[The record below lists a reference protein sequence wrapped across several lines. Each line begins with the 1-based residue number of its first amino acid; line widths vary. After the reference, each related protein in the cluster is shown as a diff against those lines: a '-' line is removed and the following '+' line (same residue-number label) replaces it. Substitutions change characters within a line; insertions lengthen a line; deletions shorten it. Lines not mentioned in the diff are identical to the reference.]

1 MAVRYRGRYSDRTS
15 HMALIEIHEVTY
27 TYPTTESPALSN
39 ISLQVE
45 QGEFLA
51 IVGANEAGKSTLCYT
66 LSGFVPHFFHGE
78 LEGAVQVAGLN
89 LNESKLS
96 DWVLNVGLVFQN
108 PFNQISGA
116 KFTVF
121 EEIAFGLENL
131 GIPRPEMIERVE
143 HVMSRTGIRDLAD
156 RSPYSLSGGQQ
167 QKVALTSIL
176 VMEPKVIV
184 LDEPTS
190 QLDPIGAREVFQ
202 VIKEM
207 SQSGITVVMAEH
219 KIEWV
224 AEFADRVIAL
234 NAGEI
239 LVQGTPQ
246 EVLTSPVLPEKGV
259 GISRYTQVASQA
271 RFDGLWGHDNP
282 LPVTLDQAIAG
293 FSGEL
298 HAD

>member
-1 MAVRYRGRYSDRTS
+1 
-15 HMALIEIHEVTY
+15 MALIEVQGVTY
-27 TYPTTESPALSN
+27 TYPTTQSPALKDIN
-39 ISLQVE
+39 LEVE
-45 QGEFLA
+45 EGEFLA
-51 IVGANEAGKSTLCYT
+51 IVGSNEAGKSTLCYT

-78 LEGAVQVAGLN
+78 LEGDVRIADLE
-89 LNESKLS
+89 LKESTLS
-96 DWVLNVGLVFQN
+96 EWVLNVGLVFQN

-131 GIPRPEMIERVE
+131 GIPRQEMIARVE
-143 HVMSRTGIRDLAD
+143 RVMSRTGISELAD

-190 QLDPIGAREVFQ
+190 QLDPIGVREVFQ

-207 SQSGITVVMAEH
+207 SQGGITVVMAEH

-234 NAGEI
+234 DAGEI
-239 LVQGTPQ
+239 LVEGSPQ
-246 EVLTSPVLPEKGV
+246 QVLTSPLLPENGI
-259 GISRYTQVASQA
+259 GISRYTSVARQA
-271 RFDGLWGHDNP
+271 RAQELWEQDIP
-282 LPVTLDQAIAG
+282 LPVTLSQALAG
-293 FSGEL
+293 FAGNDNA
-298 HAD
+298 H